1 MGKTAYTIN
10 GSTNGRDEKK
20 VRPDNKMATRLDGND
35 KQQQQQQRQEVSA
48 FRRILPQ
55 ILASTAKNFLLLD
68 LGMAVAF
75 PTIVIPALRGIKN
88 RAPDEFLHFTP
99 QQASWFGSIA
109 YICQPVGSVLSGI
122 ILEPLGRKRSMILV
136 NIPHIIGWFML
147 HFAGSLEEMYTAA
160 ILLGLGVGFM
170 EAPIVTYVGEICQ
183 PSIRGILTS
192 CAGVA
197 VMLGFF
203 MVYLLGTVT
212 TWRTTAAICGVI
224 PIATMIAICFVPE
237 TPMWLLSKN
246 RADDALKSLQ
256 WLRGWVSPK
265 AVEQEFQ
272 EMKRYSLH
280 SAKCAICEKSG
291 STTTCQHPPLT
302 EWTKLKELTR
312 KRNLRPFVL
321 VMLFFVFGQ
330 LSGLTGMRPYLVQ
343 IFQAYGVPLDAN
355 WATVS
360 TGLLGLIANI
370 VCMVSIKF
378 VGKRRLA
385 ITSMAV
391 TALSCISLSIYAFN
405 TFPPGWTSFD
415 NHPGTSHVT
424 SMGYIPMVLFFMLAF
439 FTSVGVLPV
448 PWILLSEVFPFRNR
462 SLACGITAALHY
474 VMSFVT
480 TKTYFN
486 LESALSLPGVILF
499 YGVMGM
505 VGLAFVYFFLPETE
519 KRTLEDIELYFS
531 DNKRKLT
538 DIYIPR
544 RNRDE
549 EMVAVVSKLA
559 EKAMEKQGIDNAV
572 FTEGD
577 K

>member
-1 MGKTAYTIN
+1 M
-10 GSTNGRDEKK
+10 NGRGDEKK
-20 VRPDNKMATRLDGND
+20 QRSDADKMTLEEA
-35 KQQQQQQRQEVSA
+35 KQPEVST

-88 RAPDEFLHFTP
+88 RAPDEFLHFSP

-212 TWRTTAAICGVI
+212 TWRTTAAICASI

-237 TPMWLLSKN
+237 TPMWLLSKD

-272 EMKRYSLH
+272 EMKRYSLN
-280 SAKCAICEKSG
+280 SAKCAACAKTNAS
-291 STTTCQHPPLT
+291 TCQHPPLT
-302 EWTKLKELTR
+302 EWMKLKELTR

-385 ITSMAV
+385 LTSMAV
-391 TALSCISLSIYAFN
+391 TALSCISLAIYAFN

-415 NHPGTSHVT
+415 IHSETSHVT
-424 SMGYIPMVLFFMLAF
+424 NMGYIPMVLFFMLAF

-486 LESALSLPGVILF
+486 LESAFSLPGVILF
-499 YGVMGM
+499 YGVMGAI
-505 VGLAFVYFFLPETE
+505 GLLFVYFFLPETE

-544 RNRDE
+544 RNRDVE
-549 EMVAVVSKLA
+549 AVAVISALG
-559 EKAMEKQGIDNAV
+559 EKTKEKEGIDNTA
-572 FTEGD
+572 FTDSD

>member
-10 GSTNGRDEKK
+10 GSTNGPSGGRGEKK
-20 VRPDNKMATRLDGND
+20 LPNDDTKKAPRDDDD
-35 KQQQQQQRQEVSA
+35 KQQQEVST

-212 TWRTTAAICGVI
+212 TWRTTAAICAFI

-291 STTTCQHPPLT
+291 STTCQHPPLT

-385 ITSMAV
+385 ITSMTV

-486 LESALSLPGVILF
+486 LESAFSLPGVILF
-499 YGVMGM
+499 YGVMGII
-505 VGLAFVYFFLPETE
+505 GLGFVYFFLPETE

-559 EKAMEKQGIDNAV
+559 EKAMEKKGIDNAV

>member
-1 MGKTAYTIN
+1 MGKSVYTIN
-10 GSTNGRDEKK
+10 ADSPSVNGTAPAEVTKNGKADH
-20 VRPDNKMATRLDGND
+20 DSDGEYREAG
-35 KQQQQQQRQEVSA
+35 K
-48 FRRILPQ
+48 FRTILPQ

-75 PTIVIPALRGIKN
+75 PTIVIPALRGLKN

-99 QQASWFGSIA
+99 AQASWFGSVA
-109 YICQPVGSVLSGI
+109 YICQPIGSVLSGI

-136 NIPHIIGWFML
+136 NIPHIIGWLML
-147 HFAGSLEEMYTAA
+147 HFAGSLEEMYIAA

-212 TWRTTAAICGVI
+212 TWRITAAICVSI
-224 PIATMIAICFVPE
+224 PLATMIAICFVPE
-237 TPMWLLSKN
+237 TPMWLLSKD
-246 RADDALKSLQ
+246 RKEDARKSLQ

-265 AVEQEFQ
+265 AVEKEFQ
-272 EMKRYSLH
+272 EMQRYSANA
-280 SAKCAICEKSG
+280 AKC
-291 STTTCQHPPLT
+291 TPCQKAQSVKCDHPPPT
-302 EWTKLKELTR
+302 EWMKLQELMR

-321 VMLFFVFGQ
+321 VMLLFLFGQ

-360 TGLLGLIANI
+360 TGLLGLMANI
-370 VCMVSIKF
+370 VCMMSIKF

-385 ITSMAV
+385 LFSLCFTS
-391 TALSCISLSIYAFN
+391 LSCISLAIYAFN
-405 TFPPGWTSFD
+405 VFPPGWTSFD
-415 NHPGTSHVT
+415 VHEKVNTADGLN
-424 SMGYIPMVLFFMLAF
+424 YIPMLLFFLLAF
-439 FTSVGVLPV
+439 STSVGVLPV
-448 PWILLSEVFPFRNR
+448 PWILLSEVFPFKSR
-462 SLACGITAALHY
+462 SMACGITAALNY
-474 VMSFVT
+474 AMTFVT

-486 LESALSLPGVILF
+486 LESSLSLPGVILF
-499 YGVMGM
+499 YGICGCIGV
-505 VGLAFVYFFLPETE
+505 LFVYFFLPETE
-519 KRTLEDIELYFS
+519 KRTLEDIEIYFS

-538 DIYIPR
+538 DIHIRQYHR
-544 RNRDE
+544 KAQK
-549 EMVAVVSKLA
+549 MAVINGK
-559 EKAMEKQGIDNAV
+559 EKQGIENSAYS
-572 FTEGD
+572 ECE

>member
-10 GSTNGRDEKK
+10 GTGASVQDEKK
-20 VRPDNKMATRLDGND
+20 ARHTMEEKPQP
-35 KQQQQQQRQEVSA
+35 QQHHEVST

-88 RAPDEFLHFTP
+88 RSPDEFLHFTP

-212 TWRTTAAICGVI
+212 TWRTTAAICASI

-237 TPMWLLSKN
+237 TPMWLLSKH
-246 RADDALKSLQ
+246 RHEDAQKSLQ

-272 EMKRYSLH
+272 EMKRYSAN
-280 SAKCAICEKSG
+280 SAKCATCQKADA
-291 STTTCQHPPLT
+291 TTCQHPPLT
-302 EWTKLKELTR
+302 EWMKLKELTR

-360 TGLLGLIANI
+360 TGLLGLMANI

-378 VGKRRLA
+378 VGKRKLA
-385 ITSMAV
+385 LMSMTV
-391 TALSCISLSIYAFN
+391 TALSCIGLSIYAFN
-405 TFPPGWTSFD
+405 SLPAGWTSFD
-415 NHPGTSHVT
+415 IHADTSHV
-424 SMGYIPMVLFFMLAF
+424 SSKGYIPMVLFFMLAF

-486 LESALSLPGVILF
+486 LESSLSLPGVILF
-499 YGVMGM
+499 YGVMGLI
-505 VGLAFVYFFLPETE
+505 GTFFVYFFLPETE
-519 KRTLEDIELYFS
+519 KRTLEDIEVYFS

-538 DIYIPR
+538 DIHIPR
-544 RNRDE
+544 RHKDVE
-549 EMVAVVSKLA
+549 SVAVVSVLA
-559 EKAMEKQGIDNAV
+559 EKEKEKHGIDNTA

>member
-10 GSTNGRDEKK
+10 GTGNGTNEAESKPSRAATEAPKAST
-20 VRPDNKMATRLDGND
+20 
-35 KQQQQQQRQEVSA
+35 

-88 RAPDEFLHFTP
+88 RAPDEFLHFSP

-136 NIPHIIGWFML
+136 NIPHIVGWFML
-147 HFAGSLEEMYTAA
+147 HYAGSLEEMYTAA

-203 MVYLLGTVT
+203 TVYLLGTVT
-212 TWRTTAAICGVI
+212 TWRTTAAICASI
-224 PIATMIAICFVPE
+224 PIATMVAICFVPE
-237 TPMWLLSKN
+237 TPMWLLSKD
-246 RADDALKSLQ
+246 RADDAQKSLQ

-272 EMKRYSLH
+272 EMKRYSLNA
-280 SAKCAICEKSG
+280 AKCAACQKADAA
-291 STTTCQHPPLT
+291 TTCQHPPLT
-302 EWTKLKELTR
+302 EWMKLKELMR

-360 TGLLGLIANI
+360 TGLLGLMANI

-385 ITSMAV
+385 ITSMSV
-391 TALSCISLSIYAFN
+391 TALSCLCLAVYAFN
-405 TFPPGWTSFD
+405 ALPAGWTSFD
-415 NHPGTSHVT
+415 VHTDMSHV
-424 SMGYIPMVLFFMLAF
+424 SSKGYIPMVLFFMLAF

-499 YGVMGM
+499 YGVMGLI
-505 VGLAFVYFFLPETE
+505 GLCFVYFFLPETE

-544 RNRDE
+544 RQKVDAE
-549 EMVAVVSKLA
+549 TVAVVSTMAAK
-559 EKAMEKQGIDNAV
+559 EKEKQGIDNTA
-572 FTEGD
+572 FTESD

>member
-10 GSTNGRDEKK
+10 GSTGASANGRDEKK
-20 VRPDNKMATRLDGND
+20 HAREDD
-35 KQQQQQQRQEVSA
+35 KQQRQEHEEVST

-99 QQASWFGSIA
+99 QEASWFGSIA

-147 HFAGSLEEMYTAA
+147 HFAGSLDQMYTAA

-212 TWRTTAAICGVI
+212 TWRTTAAICASI

-246 RADDALKSLQ
+246 RADDALSSLQ

-272 EMKRYSLH
+272 EMKRYSLN
-280 SAKCAICEKSG
+280 SAKCALCQKSG
-291 STTTCQHPPLT
+291 ATTCQHPPLT
-302 EWTKLKELTR
+302 EWTKLKELMR

-385 ITSMAV
+385 LTSMMV
-391 TALSCISLSIYAFN
+391 TAISCISLSIYAFN

-415 NHPGTSHVT
+415 NHPETSHVS

-486 LESALSLPGVILF
+486 LESAFSLPGVILF
-499 YGVMGM
+499 YGVMGII
-505 VGLAFVYFFLPETE
+505 GLGFVYFFLPETE

-531 DNKRKLT
+531 DNNRKLT

-549 EMVAVVSKLA
+549 EMVAVVKVA
-559 EKAMEKQGIDNAV
+559 EKATEKQGIDNAV

>member
-10 GSTNGRDEKK
+10 GSTGGVANGREEKK
-20 VRPDNKMATRLDGND
+20 IAPIVDD
-35 KQQQQQQRQEVSA
+35 KRESKQKHEVST

-88 RAPDEFLHFTP
+88 RAPDEFLHFSP
-99 QQASWFGSIA
+99 QEASWFGSIA

-203 MVYLLGTVT
+203 TVYLLGTVT
-212 TWRTTAAICGVI
+212 TWRTTAAICASI

-246 RADDALKSLQ
+246 RSDDALKSLQ

-265 AVEQEFQ
+265 AVEEEFQ
-272 EMKRYSLH
+272 EMKRYSLN
-280 SAKCAICEKSG
+280 SAKCALCQKSG
-291 STTTCQHPPLT
+291 ASTCQHPPLT
-302 EWTKLKELTR
+302 EWTKLKELLR

-385 ITSMAV
+385 LTSMMV

-424 SMGYIPMVLFFMLAF
+424 NMGYIPMVLFFMLAF

-486 LESALSLPGVILF
+486 LESAFSLPGVILF
-499 YGVMGM
+499 YGVMGII
-505 VGLAFVYFFLPETE
+505 GLGFVYFFLPETE

-531 DNKRKLT
+531 DNNRKLT

-549 EMVAVVSKLA
+549 EMVAVVSKQV

-572 FTEGD
+572 FTDGE

>member
-10 GSTNGRDEKK
+10 GASAGLNGRDEKQE
-20 VRPDNKMATRLDGND
+20 RSQAAGKMTLDEA
-35 KQQQQQQRQEVSA
+35 KQPEVSA

-88 RAPDEFLHFTP
+88 RAPDEFLHFSP

-147 HFAGSLEEMYTAA
+147 YNAGSLEEMYTAA

-212 TWRTTAAICGVI
+212 TWRTTAAICASI

-237 TPMWLLSKN
+237 TPMWLLSKD

-265 AVEQEFQ
+265 AVEEEFQ
-272 EMKRYSLH
+272 EMKRYSLN
-280 SAKCAICEKSG
+280 SAKCAICVKTSV
-291 STTTCQHPPLT
+291 STCQHPPLT
-302 EWTKLKELTR
+302 EWMKLKELTR

-360 TGLLGLIANI
+360 TGLLGLLANI

-385 ITSMAV
+385 LTSMAV

-405 TFPPGWTSFD
+405 TFPSGWTSFD
-415 NHPGTSHVT
+415 IHSGTSHV
-424 SMGYIPMVLFFMLAF
+424 SSRGYIPMVLFFMLAF

-486 LESALSLPGVILF
+486 LESAFSLPGVILF
-499 YGVMGM
+499 YGLMGII
-505 VGLAFVYFFLPETE
+505 GLFFVYFFLPETE

-538 DIYIPR
+538 DIHIPR
-544 RNRDE
+544 RNRDVE
-549 EMVAVVSKLA
+549 AVAAVSTLA
-559 EKAMEKQGIDNAV
+559 EKTKEKEGIDNTA
-572 FTEGD
+572 FTDSD

>member
-10 GSTNGRDEKK
+10 GTTNGTTINGRDDTK
-20 VRPDNKMATRLDGND
+20 VQPEDD
-35 KQQQQQQRQEVSA
+35 KQRQEVSN

-212 TWRTTAAICGVI
+212 TWRTTAAICASI

-291 STTTCQHPPLT
+291 ATTCQHPPLT
-302 EWTKLKELTR
+302 EWAKLKELTR

-360 TGLLGLIANI
+360 TGLLGLMANI

-385 ITSMAV
+385 IISMSV
-391 TALSCISLSIYAFN
+391 TAISCISLSIYAFN

-415 NHPGTSHVT
+415 NHPGTSHIT
-424 SMGYIPMVLFFMLAF
+424 SLGYIPMVLFFMLAF

-486 LESALSLPGVILF
+486 LESAFSLPGVILF

-505 VGLAFVYFFLPETE
+505 IGLGFVYFFLPETE

-559 EKAMEKQGIDNAV
+559 EKANEKQGISNAV
-572 FTEGD
+572 FTEDD